1 MRRFSIIF
9 KQFIQYY
16 IYFLILLGVLSIIIP
31 KPFILGLIIGTVGSL
46 INTYIFE
53 LYLSRQSNQIT
64 YIFLRQYLEVLSRYH
79 CVRNMVLLK
88 DYVNIIGVMIG
99 LMFLCFN
106 HTTLSTAKELKF

>member
-16 IYFLILLGVLSIIIP
+16 IYFLILLGVLYIIIP

-53 LYLSRQSNQIT
+53 VYLSRAKQPDNIHISTGNVW
-64 YIFLRQYLEVLSRYH
+64 RYLVAIIACIVWVVFKE
-79 CVRNMVLLK
+79 N
-88 DYVNIIGVMIG
+88 VNIIGIMIG
-99 LMFLCFN
+99 LMISYVLII
-106 HTTLSTAKELKF
+106 LRPLLLK

>member
-53 LYLSRQSNQIT
+53 LYLSRAKQPDNIHISTAI
-64 YIFLRQYLEVLSRYH
+64 LEVLSRYH

-99 LMFLCFN
+99 LMFSYVLII
-106 HTTLSTAKELKF
+106 LRSLLLKS

>member
-16 IYFLILLGVLSIIIP
+16 IYFLILLGVLYIIIP

-53 LYLSRQSNQIT
+53 LYLSRGKQPDNIHISTGNT
-64 YIFLRQYLEVLSRYH
+64 WRYLVAIIA
-79 CVRNMVLLK
+79 CVIWFLLK
-88 DYVNIIGVMIG
+88 VYVNIIGIMIG
-99 LMFLCFN
+99 LMFSYVLII
-106 HTTLSTAKELKF
+106 LRPLLLKS

>member
-53 LYLSRQSNQIT
+53 LYLSRAKQPDNIHIST
-64 YIFLRQYLEVLSRYH
+64 RQYLEVLSRYH

-99 LMFLCFN
+99 LMFSYVLII
-106 HTTLSTAKELKF
+106 LRSLLLKS

>member
-16 IYFLILLGVLSIIIP
+16 IYFLILLGVLYIIIP

-53 LYLSRQSNQIT
+53 LYLSRAKQPDNIHISTGNTWI
-64 YIFLRQYLEVLSRYH
+64 LSRYH

-88 DYVNIIGVMIG
+88 VYVNIIGIMIG
-99 LMFLCFN
+99 LMFSYVLIILRLYC
-106 HTTLSTAKELKF
+106 